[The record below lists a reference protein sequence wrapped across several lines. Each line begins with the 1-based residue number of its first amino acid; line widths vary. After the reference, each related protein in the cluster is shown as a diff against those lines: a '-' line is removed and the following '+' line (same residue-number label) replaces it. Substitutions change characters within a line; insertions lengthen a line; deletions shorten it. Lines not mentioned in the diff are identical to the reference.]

1 MEITTVMGI
10 PAHPLMVHVP
20 VILVPLCSI
29 AAILMLWPSW
39 RARIGW
45 IAVVLSGAAL
55 LFTQLAI
62 GSGEALEE
70 SVKETRLVEQ
80 HTEMGE
86 SGRPWVFLL
95 FVGLLAVMLLGFWLK
110 RRAAASGATL
120 APNPTAVMA
129 VAIITVLV
137 GIMASYQIY
146 RIGHS
151 GAKATWADVHI
162 KSGGGEGGESGE
174 G

>member
-1 MEITTVMGI
+1 VDITTVMGI

-20 VILVPLCSI
+20 VVLVPLCAI
-29 AAILMLWPSW
+29 AAILMIWPSW
-39 RARIGW
+39 RPRIGW
-45 IAVVLSGAAL
+45 IAVVLSGVSL
-55 LFTQLAI
+55 VFVQLAI
-62 GSGEALEE
+62 DSGQALEE
-70 SVKETRLVEQ
+70 SVKETRLLEQ

-95 FVGLLAVMLLGFWLK
+95 FVGLLAVMVLGIWLK
-110 RRAAASGATL
+110 RRAAANGTTL
-120 APNPTAVMA
+120 APNPRAVMA
-129 VAIITVLV
+129 VAIVTALI
-137 GIMASYQIY
+137 GIGASYQIY

-151 GAKATWADVHI
+151 GAKASWGDVQI

>member
-1 MEITTVMGI
+1 VEITTVMGI

-20 VILVPLCSI
+20 VILVPLCAL
-29 AAILMLWPSW
+29 AAILMIRPSW

-95 FVGLLAVMLLGFWLK
+95 FVGLVVVMVLGIRLT
-110 RRAAASGATL
+110 RRAAASGTSL
-120 APNPTAVMA
+120 APNPTAVLV
-129 VAIITVLV
+129 VAIMTALV

-151 GAKATWADVHI
+151 GAKATWADVRI
-162 KSGGGEGGESGE
+162 ESGGGEGGESGE

>member
-1 MEITTVMGI
+1 VEITTVMGI

-20 VILVPLCSI
+20 VVLVPLCAI
-29 AAILMLWPSW
+29 AAILMIWPSW

-45 IAVVLSGAAL
+45 VAVVLSGAAL

-62 GSGEALEE
+62 DSGQGLEE
-70 SVKETRLVEQ
+70 SVKETRLLEQ

-86 SGRPWVFLL
+86 AGRPWVFLL
-95 FVGLLAVMLLGFWLK
+95 FVGLLAVMLLGIWLK
-110 RRAAASGATL
+110 RRAAQSGATL
-120 APNPTAVMA
+120 APNPSAVMV
-129 VAIITVLV
+129 VAIITALV

-151 GAKATWADVHI
+151 GAKATWADVHV
-162 KSGGGEGGESGE
+162 KSGGGGESGE